1 MASNYVLE
9 RTHEAEGVTHEL
21 AFAGDG
27 VRLAGQID
35 YPSKAPVSGV
45 YPLIVVLPHAGST
58 SRHDYD
64 HYLRMALN
72 AGYAIFRWDKRGT
85 GRSGAGVR
93 GSVVEDAVNA
103 YDTALHQPHIN
114 YERVVILAQGEGTV
128 MLGDNYGLF
137 GRIRQPDGVIL
148 VGNMLDPDE
157 VLAINTPLMIVTGD
171 TDWNDWKIYARAA
184 CAAHNKTYNRNA
196 SYYVA
201 RNANRMLKVNQG
213 GSGPFHFGAEKEMTD
228 WLLSL

>member
-9 RTHEAEGVTHEL
+9 RTHEAEGVTYEL
-21 AFAGDG
+21 AFAGDN
-27 VRLAGQID
+27 VRLSGQID
-35 YPSKAPVSGV
+35 YPAKAPFSGV
-45 YPLIVVLPHAGST
+45 HPLIVVLPHAGST

-64 HYLRMALN
+64 HYLQMALN
-72 AGYAIFRWDKRGT
+72 AGFAIFRWDKRGC
-85 GRSGAGVR
+85 GRSGASMR

-103 YDTALHQPHIN
+103 YDTALHQPNIDL
-114 YERVVILAQGEGTV
+114 ERVVILAQGEGTV
-128 MLGDNYGLF
+128 VLGGNYGLF
-137 GRIRQPDGVIL
+137 ARIRQPDAVML

-157 VLAINTPLMIVTGD
+157 VLAINTRLMIVSGD
-171 TDWNDWKIYARAA
+171 TDWNDWKVYARDAA
-184 CAAHNKTYNRNA
+184 DAHNKTYDRNA

-213 GSGPFHFGAEKEMTD
+213 ERGPFHFGAEKEMTD